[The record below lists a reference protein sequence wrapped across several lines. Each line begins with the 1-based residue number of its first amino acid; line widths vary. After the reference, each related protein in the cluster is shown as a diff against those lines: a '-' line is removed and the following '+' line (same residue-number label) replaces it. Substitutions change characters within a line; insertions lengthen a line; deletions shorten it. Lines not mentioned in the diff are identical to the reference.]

1 MTLEDEIKAM
11 RSGRGAT
18 AAKQISGTSSS
29 AAASAAPIRCSD
41 DSDSEAE
48 VEVMS
53 PRRANGAASDF
64 EGIINGSN
72 GSFSQQQRY
81 STSVPGGKH
90 EVVPGEGQGSA
101 AAPSSPLGQKA
112 TLPGECLGSD
122 TGAEAQQVAV
132 NDTALLEHLGLGES
146 GRRDGEGRR
155 GEDGRGG
162 EGSEAGGSSGRL
174 GPGLEGCN
182 EDAVHLLRREWG
194 RAWRARAVKCMPE
207 CQLASTAWGISSEGD
222 T

>member
-64 EGIINGSN
+64 GGIINGSN

-132 NDTALLEHLGLGES
+132 NDAALLEHLGLGE
-146 GRRDGEGRR
+146 EGVR
-155 GEDGRGG
+155 GER
-162 EGSEAGGSSGRL
+162 SSSSGHRAFGHL
-174 GPGLEGCN
+174 VPLVMGSPGSLDRVREG
-182 EDAVHLLRREWG
+182 VLRMRCTW
-194 RAWRARAVKCMPE
+194 
-207 CQLASTAWGISSEGD
+207 
-222 T
+222 

>member
-1 MTLEDEIKAM
+1 
-11 RSGRGAT
+11 
-18 AAKQISGTSSS
+18 
-29 AAASAAPIRCSD
+29 
-41 DSDSEAE
+41 
-48 VEVMS
+48 MS
-53 PRRANGAASDF
+53 PGRANGTASDF
-64 EGIINGSN
+64 GSIVTGSN
-72 GSFSQQQRY
+72 GSFSQQQQQY
-81 STSVPGGKH
+81 SDSVPGGKH
-90 EVVPGEGQGSA
+90 GAVPREGQRRA
-101 AAPSSPLGQKA
+101 APPSSPLGQKA